1 MNFAF
6 IGCAT
11 DYYVSLQDHFAKMN
25 NQFLIYTPIDAL
37 LNETFIDNCNA
48 IIIDYDSHSSSYN
61 LKLTQFLKVVYPN
74 IPIFILIS
82 QNTSMAETLLSL
94 GVVSCLE
101 KTLPAKEIIEKI
113 QNASERVTVVKEL
126 DVQIG
131 KDYIFD
137 MSSLVLRYKNIA
149 LPLTKNEITFIH
161 YLIQNRDH
169 YISLYDISHLI
180 YPNSSI
186 IKHVAIRSFLMRLRK
201 KLKEDL
207 IENFP
212 RLGYRLKPL
221 PELA

>member
-6 IGCAT
+6 IGCTT
-11 DYYVSLQDHFAKMN
+11 DYYVLLHNHFTEKN

-37 LNETFIDNCNA
+37 LNETFVDDFSA
-48 IIIDYDSHSSSYN
+48 LIIDYDSHTANYN
-61 LKLTQFLKVVYPN
+61 LKLIQFLKIIYPN

-82 QNTSMAETLLSL
+82 QNTMVETLLSL
-94 GVVSCLE
+94 GVVNCLE

-113 QNASERVTVVKEL
+113 QNAFERITVVKEL
-126 DVQIG
+126 EVQIG
-131 KDYIFD
+131 KDYVFD
-137 MSSLVLRYKNIA
+137 ISSLVLRYKNIP

-221 PELA
+221 LELA